1 MPEAFASHYK
11 PPGGSFPGKAWK
23 SNSSALFLPPHV
35 VPMAIEISDLPDFHL
50 KAHFRLSFGMKS
62 KLPKIP
68 LFEKRSAPCV
78 LHEALKGE
86 SRPYYLRSSFR
97 FNSKEIKIVPED
109 CRNKSLAQAANTLE
123 ADKWQNLIFRCLERA
138 DVWLR
143 NIQIHLGKTE
153 RLCFFIDSKIEVRNI
168 YVMRHTKD
176 VESQLSPL
184 FIGVEA
190 ISTK

>member
-1 MPEAFASHYK
+1 MSEAPFA
-11 PPGGSFPGKAWK
+11 
-23 SNSSALFLPPHV
+23 LT
-35 VPMAIEISDLPDFHL
+35 
-50 KAHFRLSFGMKS
+50 RR
-62 KLPKIP
+62 
-68 LFEKRSAPCV
+68 RS
-78 LHEALKGE
+78 
-86 SRPYYLRSSFR
+86 R
-97 FNSKEIKIVPED
+97 IVPED
-109 CRNKSLAQAANTLE
+109 CRDKNLAQAANTLE

>member
-1 MPEAFASHYK
+1 MKYYDKTQFGRDRTPGDPQRFQNVNSLVCRCGAAGVRALPVLTAHDISLPEQ
-11 PPGGSFPGKAWK
+11 
-23 SNSSALFLPPHV
+23 
-35 VPMAIEISDLPDFHL
+35 
-50 KAHFRLSFGMKS
+50 
-62 KLPKIP
+62 
-68 LFEKRSAPCV
+68 
-78 LHEALKGE
+78 
-86 SRPYYLRSSFR
+86 YYVRSSFR
-97 FNSKEIKIVPED
+97 FNTKEIKIVPED

>member
-1 MPEAFASHYK
+1 MKYYDKTQFGRDRTPGDPQRFYNVNSLVWRCGAAGVRALPVLTAHDISLPEQYYVRK
-11 PPGGSFPGKAWK
+11 
-23 SNSSALFLPPHV
+23 L
-35 VPMAIEISDLPDFHL
+35 
-50 KAHFRLSFGMKS
+50 LS
-62 KLPKIP
+62 L
-68 LFEKRSAPCV
+68 
-78 LHEALKGE
+78 
-86 SRPYYLRSSFR
+86 YL
-97 FNSKEIKIVPED
+97 NTKEIKIVPED
-109 CRNKSLAQAANTLE
+109 CRNKSLAQAANILE
-123 ADKWQNLIFRCLERA
+123 AGKWQNLIFLCRERA